1 MPGFAGEF
9 RLPFD
14 GGNFVL
20 EKLSPTF
27 SDVFDEL
34 MKQIRTGG
42 VFHGALCVA
51 PPGKNPIEINETSGL
66 TAARAKFPR
75 KFVKIPKFRR
85 KIAW

>member
-1 MPGFAGEF
+1 MPGFAGKF
-9 RLPFD
+9 RLAFD

-42 VFHGALCVA
+42 VFHSALCVA
-51 PPGKNPIEINETSGL
+51 PPGNKSNRNERNIWFDGSPG
-66 TAARAKFPR
+66 
-75 KFVKIPKFRR
+75 KIPPE
-85 KIAW
+85 IC